1 MKFGL
6 LFRVQDPPNA
16 EHIGDRWQEALKT
29 AQVAEESGFDGV
41 FLPEHH
47 MMPDGYLP
55 SQWPVLGALA
65 AVTERLE
72 LGTTV
77 HLLPF
82 EHPIHVAEHGAM
94 VDILSGGRL
103 RLGCGM
109 GNFPEEFELYGLNPK
124 TQVSRFEE
132 AIQIVQRAWAG
143 EKIDFEGKHFKIKG
157 HISPL
162 PVGAELWLGAM
173 SEPGVRRAARFG
185 CPWPTDPLHNVD
197 VMKFWTDIYREAG
210 EEYGTSDKLGVAL
223 LRDGWVADSLE
234 EVEQVW
240 WPCIRNEHWF
250 YFEKVPRW
258 VADREPFLADVKSE
272 ADFRFDRHRIDRLIV
287 GSPED
292 CIESIR
298 KFDEVLDLDYLIMSF
313 RVAQGPSFEEELECI
328 RRFGREV
335 IPAFKSV
342 AAATG

>member
-16 EHIGDRWQEALKT
+16 ENIAQRWREALET
-29 AQVAEESGFDGV
+29 ARVAEESGFDGLFV
-41 FLPEHH
+41 PEHH

-65 AVTERLE
+65 AVTERVD

-94 VDILSGGRL
+94 VDVLSNGRL

-132 AIQIVQRAWAG
+132 AIEIVQRAWSG
-143 EKIDFEGKHFKIKG
+143 EAIDFEGKHFKIKG
-157 HISPL
+157 RISPL
-162 PVGAELWLGAM
+162 PVGAQLWLGAM
-173 SEPGVRRAARFG
+173 SEPGVKRAARFG
-185 CPWPTDPLHNVD
+185 CPWPTDPLHNID
-197 VMKFWTDIYREAG
+197 VMKYWTDIYRQAG
-210 EEYGTSDKLGVAL
+210 EEHGTSDKLGVVL

-234 EVEQVW
+234 EVERVW

-258 VADREPFLADVKSE
+258 VAELEPFVADIKSE
-272 ADFRFDRHRIDRLIV
+272 ADFQFDRHRVDRLVV
-287 GSPED
+287 GSPQD
-292 CIESIR
+292 CIESITTF
-298 KFDEVLDLDYLIMSF
+298 KDVIGMDYLIMSL
-313 RVAQGPSFEEELECI
+313 REAHGPSHELELECI
-328 RRFGREV
+328 RRFGQEV
-335 IPAFKSV
+335 IPAV
-342 AAATG
+342 R

>member
-94 VDILSGGRL
+94 VDILSDGRL

-132 AIQIVQRAWAG
+132 AIDIVQRAWAG
-143 EKIDFEGKHFKIKG
+143 ENIDHEGKHFKIKG

-162 PVGAELWLGAM
+162 PVGARAM
-173 SEPGVRRAARFG
+173 ARCHVRARRPPRG
-185 CPWPTDPLHNVD
+185 PL
-197 VMKFWTDIYREAG
+197 R
-210 EEYGTSDKLGVAL
+210 L
-223 LRDGWVADSLE
+223 
-234 EVEQVW
+234 
-240 WPCIRNEHWF
+240 P
-250 YFEKVPRW
+250 
-258 VADREPFLADVKSE
+258 VADRPASQ
-272 ADFRFDRHRIDRLIV
+272 RRRH
-287 GSPED
+287 
-292 CIESIR
+292 
-298 KFDEVLDLDYLIMSF
+298 EVLDRHLPGSGRGVRHL
-313 RVAQGPSFEEELECI
+313 RQA
-328 RRFGREV
+328 RRG
-335 IPAFKSV
+335 
-342 AAATG
+342 AAARRLGGRLARRGGAGLVAVHPQRALVLLREGAALGGRP